1 MAEKKDLETKSED
14 KTKKT
19 KVSKSSEKTVEA
31 KKVISTGSI
40 TEKSSTKT
48 EVAKVEQKKE
58 VSKKQ
63 KKVKVVSAKK
73 LPGLFKKKYTEKSFN
88 KKVLKKIYIEADK
101 KLVEK
106 QFSKITDKKGREFLV
121 VNKKSTLPKEEF
133 NRCKIIAKDVKNQKV
148 GIKFVPLIAV
158 VCLIAAIGITVTLFK
173 NIVVE
178 KAITS
183 AMQGIFGAK
192 TDIAKVDLQI
202 FGASLEISGLEQAN
216 ADSPMKNIFQIDK
229 IDIAFNLT
237 DLLRG
242 KFHAKNIEVSGV
254 ALDTDRKTSGELIK
268 DSKTKS
274 EKTVVKKVQEESVS
288 LAETAS
294 ETLKKMF
301 ENYNP
306 ETMLENVQ
314 NELKSPEVA
323 KNISSDVQSKV
334 EKWKNVPSE
343 YETSIKKLSSSVNE
357 IIKTDWGKIY
367 DVTKL
372 TKMLENVNTA
382 ITESESLQK
391 KMTSTATDI
400 KNDTSAVTEYSNQLK
415 AAIKSDTDLVDSKI
429 SEMKTLFSVDGLKNI
444 MSDAIT
450 SILYEKAGKFY
461 PYIDKAMN
469 AAMSAKGSSDSNNS
483 NSESEEKSEKKEKKA
498 KKQKVT
504 HERSSGRTIYY
515 KNDTV
520 PKLLIENVKASGY
533 EYQTNN
539 LLFEGTATEISS
551 DQNMRGKPAKINAD
565 FKVLGK
571 ANNANVTID
580 ARDSSSAPLVLAKYN
595 GKGYPINA
603 DAQVFALKSSS
614 DINATLTADKG
625 GTFVVGGT
633 LDMALSEMTGMD
645 FSPEKV
651 CSIYKNALS
660 GIKKLTVGFDAG
672 YDATNGL
679 VLKITNMDK
688 LASQLVTPV
697 TNALTG
703 ELNTIAN
710 DAKTK
715 VTTLLSEKTGIA
727 SEQID
732 QFMNVKD
739 LISNQQNQVNSLKN
753 QLESKKKEINKQI
766 QNAGK
771 NAAQDATKKLLKNLF

>member
-14 KTKKT
+14 KTTKE

-31 KKVISTGSI
+31 KSVVSQDSSSKTSSSNKTKEISVQEKKVP
-40 TEKSSTKT
+40 
-48 EVAKVEQKKE
+48 A
-58 VSKKQ
+58 KKQ

-73 LPGLFKKKYTEKSFN
+73 LPGLFKKKYTEKSFE
-88 KKVLKKIYIEADK
+88 KKVLKKIYIETDK

-106 QFSKITDKKGREFLV
+106 QFTKITDKKGREILV
-121 VNKKSTLPKEEF
+121 VDKKSTLPKEEF

-148 GIKFVPLIAV
+148 GIKFVPLIAA
-158 VCLIAAIGITVTLFK
+158 VCLICAIGITVTIFK

-202 FGASLEISGLEQAN
+202 FGASLEIDGLEQAN

-229 IDIAFNLT
+229 IDVSFNLT

-274 EKTVVKKVQEESVS
+274 EKTVIKKVQEESTS
-288 LAETAS
+288 LADAAS
-294 ETLKKMF
+294 AKLKEMF

-323 KNISSDVQSKV
+323 KTISSDVQAKV

-343 YETSIKKLSSSVNE
+343 YETSIKNLSSSVNE
-357 IIKTDWGKIY
+357 IVKTDWGKIY
-367 DVTKL
+367 DVSKL

-391 KMTSTATDI
+391 KMKSTATDI
-400 KNDTSAVTEYSNQLK
+400 KTDTSAVTEYSNELT

-429 SEMKTLFSVDGLKNI
+429 SEMKKLFSVDGLKNI

-469 AAMSAKGSSDSNNS
+469 AALSAKGSSNSDSES
-483 NSESEEKSEKKEKKA
+483 TENSETKEKKA

-504 HERSSGRTIYY
+504 HDRLAGRTIYY

-603 DAQVFALKSSS
+603 DAQVFALKSNS
-614 DINATLTADKG
+614 DINATLTADKN

-645 FSPEKV
+645 FTPEKV
-651 CSIYKNALS
+651 CTIYKNALS

-688 LASQLVTPV
+688 LALQIVTPV

-727 SEQID
+727 SEQIN
-732 QFMNVKD
+732 QFMDIKD
-739 LISNQQNQVNSLKN
+739 LVSNQQNQVESLKN